1 VMTVHKLS
9 AGIDGGY
16 SYLTRQVA
24 SADQRRAGG
33 ALADYYAARGNP
45 PGVWLGQGAEQL
57 GVAGGEVTEA
67 QMRALFGQG
76 RHPDAEAMLAAGA
89 PARATKLGAA
99 YPTYAELAPYP
110 QRVADAVEA
119 FTTDHDRPPSAAERN
134 QIAAKEARRGRR
146 AVAGFD
152 MVFTPVKSASVLW
165 ALGGAEVR
173 AAVEDAHH
181 EAVRSALAWVETHA
195 AYTRAGHAG
204 AAQIDAT
211 GLVTAAFD
219 HRDSRTGDPDLHTH
233 VAVANKVCGV
243 DGKWRSLDARNLY
256 AVGVAASERYNTRF
270 EDALARRLGVVF
282 GERPGGAAGK
292 RPVREILGVPPALTR
307 HFSRRRAAIE
317 DRLTGLRADYRAT
330 HGREPSRAVQLQLA
344 QRATLET
351 REGKAPGRTLAEQ
364 VADWSAQARAVI
376 GERGLGRLVA
386 DCTGSTISADQ
397 PSDQVH
403 ELASRVVR
411 RVAEERSTWTV
422 WNVHAETERQLR
434 GLRFASADER
444 ERVTTAVVTAATGPR
459 LTIRIA
465 EPELVAEA
473 PALTRVSDGQSVFVP
488 HGSHRFTTSEVLL
501 AEERLVAA
509 ARVPTQIKAVEEA
522 AAPHLDPVVCEA
534 AVAVHEATHRVRLD
548 AGQRQLVTA
557 FATSPARIAVGIGP
571 AGSGKTTAM
580 RAFAAAWASGQA
592 GDGVGGGRVV
602 PLATSAK
609 AAQVLG
615 EELGV
620 RAENLHKFL
629 HENDP
634 DLRPAGP
641 ADDWFT
647 LCAGDVVLVDEAG
660 MAGTLQ
666 ITRLLDHA
674 ERAGAAVRLLGD
686 PAQLASVDAGG
697 ALRLLEREAGATYLS
712 DLHRFSDRDEAAATL
727 GLRQGDARALDFYT
741 ARDRIRS
748 GPRDTM
754 LEAAYDAWATDVR
767 HGRTSILV
775 ATATSDVV
783 ALNARARAERVA
795 TGHVA
800 AGGVELHDGNLAGV
814 GDWVVTRSNDRL
826 LQYARGLGAF
836 RRGGRWVHNGD
847 TWRVTRRHADGSLT
861 VQHLD
866 NRGRVRLP
874 AGYVGESVELAYA
887 ATVHRVQGATTE
899 TAHALVTAEMT
910 REALYVASTRGR
922 HRTTWY
928 AATETPINADGHDP
942 DEATRTANEVL
953 GSVLARSGSED
964 SATATIRDTVDQAI
978 SLRTLVG
985 RYLHARTVAM
995 TDALREAA
1003 EALPAAERARV
1014 LADAA
1019 APRLGRTL
1027 AAAAG
1032 RGADPKTLLRAAF
1045 EFDDNQN
1052 VRSLAAVLAT
1062 RIEDHPHTLG
1072 IPDQAPENSA
1082 AGAPLPWL
1090 PAPDVGHTGWLPY
1103 LQGRAD
1109 LIRDRAEDLGS
1120 LTAAYR
1126 DQYAITD
1133 PDLNS
1138 LGEPPEPGTRREAA
1152 YRAAQAKVLE
1162 QRPSAQTRHG
1172 PGGASPPPTHARKR
1186 SMAEQRGPRLTR

>member
-1 VMTVHKLS
+1 MMTIHKLS

-33 ALADYYAARGNP
+33 ALADYYARGNP
-45 PGVWLGQGAEQL
+45 SGIWLGKGAEQL

-76 RHPDAEAMLAAGA
+76 LHPNAEAMLAAGA

-99 YPTYAELAPYP
+99 YPTYAGLAPYS

-119 FTTDHDRPPSAAERN
+119 FATEHGRPPSAAERN

-165 ALGGAEVR
+165 ALGGPEVR

-181 EAVRSALAWVETHA
+181 EAVRSTLGWLEEHA

-204 AAQIDAT
+204 TAQIDTT
-211 GLVTAAFD
+211 GLVAAAFD

-256 AVGVAASERYNTRF
+256 AVGVASSERYNTRF
-270 EDALARRLGVVF
+270 EDALATRLGVVF
-282 GERPGGAAGK
+282 AERPGGPAGK
-292 RPVREILGVPPALTR
+292 RPVREVVGVPPGLIK

-317 DRLTGLRADYRAT
+317 DRLTELRAEYRAA
-330 HGREPSRAVQLQLA
+330 HGREPSKATQLQLA
-344 QRATLET
+344 QQATLET

-364 VADWSAQARAVI
+364 VTDWTAQAKDVI
-376 GERGLGRLVA
+376 GKRDLEQLVA
-386 DCTGSTISADQ
+386 DCTGRTVSADE
-397 PSDQVH
+397 PDDQEVH
-403 ELASRVVR
+403 ELAGRVVR

-434 GLRFASADER
+434 GLRFANADER
-444 ERVTTAVVTAATGPR
+444 ERVTNAVVAAATGPR
-459 LTIRIA
+459 LSIRIA
-465 EPELVAEA
+465 EPELVTEA
-473 PALTRVSDGQSVFVP
+473 PSLTRASDGQSVFVP
-488 HGSHRFTTSEVLL
+488 HGSHRFTASDVLL
-501 AEERLVAA
+501 AEEKLVAA
-509 ARVPTQIKAVEEA
+509 ARCPTQAEET
-522 AAPHLDPVVCEA
+522 APHLDPVVCEA

-580 RAFAAAWASGQA
+580 RAFAAAWHSGQA
-592 GDGVGGGRVV
+592 GNDEEGGRVV

-629 HENDP
+629 HEHDP
-634 DLRPAGP
+634 EVRPAGP
-641 ADDWFT
+641 TEDWFT
-647 LCAGDVVLVDEAG
+647 LRAGDVVLVDEAG

-666 ITRLLDHA
+666 LTRLLEHA

-727 GLRQGDARALDFYT
+727 GLRQGDVRALDFYT
-741 ARDRIRS
+741 NGDRIRAGS
-748 GPRDTM
+748 RDTM
-754 LEAAYDAWATDVR
+754 LEDAYDAWATDVR
-767 HGRTSILV
+767 DGRTSVLLAS
-775 ATATSDVV
+775 ATQDVV
-783 ALNARARAERVA
+783 AFNARARAERVA
-795 TGHVA
+795 DGNVTA
-800 AGGVELHDGNLAGV
+800 EGVELHDGNLAGV
-814 GDWVVTRSNDRL
+814 GDWVVTRSNSRL
-826 LQYARGLGAF
+826 LEYGRGLGAF
-836 RRGGRWVHNGD
+836 RRGSRWVHNGD
-847 TWRVTRRHADGSLT
+847 TWQVTRRHADGSLT

-866 NRGRVRLP
+866 NRGKVRLP
-874 AGYVGESVELAYA
+874 AEYVGDSVELAYA
-887 ATVHRVQGATTE
+887 ATVHRVQGTTTD
-899 TAHALVTAEMT
+899 TAHALVTPEMT
-910 REALYVASTRGR
+910 REALYVASSRGR

-928 AATETPINADGHDP
+928 TATETPLDADGHDP
-942 DEATRTANEVL
+942 DEAPRTAHEVL
-953 GSVLARSGSED
+953 SGVLARTAAED
-964 SATATIRDTVDQAI
+964 SATAAIRDTFDQAT

-985 RYLHARTVAM
+985 RYQHARTVAM
-995 TDALREAA
+995 THMLREAA
-1003 EALPAAERARV
+1003 DALPPADRARL
-1014 LADAA
+1014 LADTA
-1019 APRLGRTL
+1019 APRLAQTL

-1032 RGADPKTLLRAAF
+1032 RGAEPKTLLRTAY
-1045 EFDDNQN
+1045 EFDDTHN
-1052 VRSLAAVLAT
+1052 VRSLSAVLAT
-1062 RIEDHPHTLG
+1062 RIEDPPGTFG
-1072 IPDQAPENSA
+1072 IPDQATESA
-1082 AGAPLPWL
+1082 APGAPLPWL
-1090 PAPDVGHTGWLPY
+1090 PAPDVGHPGWLPY
-1103 LQGRAD
+1103 LQARAD
-1109 LIRDRAEDLGS
+1109 LIRDRAANLGS

-1126 DQYAITD
+1126 DQYAVNDSD
-1133 PDLNS
+1133 PSS
-1138 LGEPPEPGTRREAA
+1138 LGETPEPGTRREAA
-1152 YRAAQAKVLE
+1152 YRAALASAPGQHA
-1162 QRPSAQTRHG
+1162 SAQPQHGSSGAAPPLTRD
-1172 PGGASPPPTHARKR
+1172 R
-1186 SMAEQRGPRLTR
+1186 SMAQQRGPRLSR